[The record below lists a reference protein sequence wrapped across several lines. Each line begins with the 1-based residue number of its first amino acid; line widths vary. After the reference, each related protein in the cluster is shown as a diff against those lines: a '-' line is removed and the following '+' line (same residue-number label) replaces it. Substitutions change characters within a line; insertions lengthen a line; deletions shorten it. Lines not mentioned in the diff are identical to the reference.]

1 MVALAENLVYIR
13 ESLRSHL
20 SKKKKP
26 PSEGGFFFFERWL
39 LIAPAV
45 AARAGY
51 AATHPRQLGWV
62 FCREISGATWAGW
75 GWQGEKG
82 AAGRS
87 AGSDRRRCA
96 RRAPALRVAGSGA
109 ARGGLRRCAWRAP
122 ALRVAGRS
130 MSLVRAVLGA

>member
-1 MVALAENLVYIR
+1 MAPNCTAQR
-13 ESLRSHL
+13 SLRSR
-20 SKKKKP
+20 
-26 PSEGGFFFFERWL
+26 GG
-39 LIAPAV
+39 
-45 AARAGY
+45 Y
-51 AATHPRQLGWV
+51 TATHPRQLGGV

-109 ARGGLRRCAWRAP
+109 ARGGAQH
-122 ALRVAGRS
+122 VAGEGC
-130 MSLVRAVLGA
+130 VGCVNFEWGEGEVW